1 MSKHELTNFFFHNG
15 SAEAKAI
22 RVVTLNGEPWFH
34 ATDVCNALEIRHTP
48 TAVSRI
54 AAERKCC
61 LNLHLPGRAPTFVSE
76 AGLYDLILQSR
87 KAEAREFKDWIT
99 GTVLPAIR
107 KDGAYIMGEEKVAT
121 GEMDEE
127 AFILKAYEMLKRK
140 VERLAQEKE
149 QLSMEN
155 KEMAPKAVVF
165 DNCVAL
171 RQESLATFVRTL
183 EGVNTMAI
191 KGDLADL
198 GYLYRTVGA
207 GKYRVYAKYRNV
219 LFTEKLIAHPTR
231 PVYEI
236 LPTPEGKKLIVQLYR
251 DGKLTMKKA
260 YAAA

>member
-1 MSKHELTNFFFHNG
+1 MSKQLTVCGVAIKQDAEGRYSLNDLHKAAVKEGANERTKEPGKFMASPQTRELVEELTNTQNLGVAPVNRLHGGKNPGTFVLKELVYAYAMWISPKFHLEVIH
-15 SAEAKAI
+15 AYD
-22 RVVTLNGEPWFH
+22 RL
-34 ATDVCNALEIRHTP
+34 ATDGV
-48 TAVSRI
+48 AVHYT
-54 AAERKCC
+54 AAESVLEDPLSYMEKIIAQAKV
-61 LNLHLPGRAPTFVSE
+61 L
-76 AGLYDLILQSR
+76 
-87 KAEAREFKDWIT
+87 KAERD
-99 GTVLPAIR
+99 
-107 KDGAYIMGEEKVAT
+107 
-121 GEMDEE
+121 
-127 AFILKAYEMLKRK
+127 
-140 VERLAQEKE
+140 RLA
-149 QLSMEN
+149 LEN

-165 DNCVAL
+165 DNCMAL

>member
-1 MSKHELTNFFFHNG
+1 MNALTNKPVTMSSREIAELTGKEHKHVIRDIRVMLAELGDGPNLDHVREERDARGYTAAIHLPRREVEILLTGYSIPLRAKVIDRLHELEEQAKGAAFRVPQ
-15 SAEAKAI
+15 SLPEAL
-22 RVVTLNGEPWFH
+22 RL
-34 ATDVCNALEIRHTP
+34 
-48 TAVSRI
+48 
-54 AAERKCC
+54 AAE
-61 LNLHLPGRAPTFVSE
+61 L
-76 AGLYDLILQSR
+76 
-87 KAEAREFKDWIT
+87 AEKN
-99 GTVLPAIR
+99 
-107 KDGAYIMGEEKVAT
+107 
-121 GEMDEE
+121 
-127 AFILKAYEMLKRK
+127 
-140 VERLAQEKE
+140 E
-149 QLSMEN
+149 QLALEN

>member
-1 MSKHELTNFFFHNG
+1 MSKQLTVCGVDIKQDAEGRYCLNDLHKAAGGERRHDTREFLDRDSTQELVQELASEMTDFPVNKTRGRFGGTFVVKELVYAYAMWISPKFHLEVIRSYDRLATEG
-15 SAEAKAI
+15 VAVHASAAEAVLDDPLTYMEK
-22 RVVTLNGEPWFH
+22 V
-34 ATDVCNALEIRHTP
+34 
-48 TAVSRI
+48 I
-54 AAERKCC
+54 AQAKVLKAER
-61 LNLHLPGRAPTFVSE
+61 
-76 AGLYDLILQSR
+76 D
-87 KAEAREFKDWIT
+87 
-99 GTVLPAIR
+99 
-107 KDGAYIMGEEKVAT
+107 
-121 GEMDEE
+121 
-127 AFILKAYEMLKRK
+127 
-140 VERLAQEKE
+140 RLA
-149 QLSMEN
+149 LEN

>member
-1 MSKHELTNFFFHNG
+1 MSKQLTVCGVAIKQDAEGRYSLNDFHRAAGDDQKHRPKYWLENCNTQALVAEIEKGGFPPVSVKPGRNGGTFVVKELVYAYAMWISPKFHLEVIRSYDRLATEG
-15 SAEAKAI
+15 VAVHASAAEAVLDDPLTYMEK
-22 RVVTLNGEPWFH
+22 V
-34 ATDVCNALEIRHTP
+34 
-48 TAVSRI
+48 I
-54 AAERKCC
+54 AQAKVLKAER
-61 LNLHLPGRAPTFVSE
+61 
-76 AGLYDLILQSR
+76 D
-87 KAEAREFKDWIT
+87 
-99 GTVLPAIR
+99 
-107 KDGAYIMGEEKVAT
+107 
-121 GEMDEE
+121 
-127 AFILKAYEMLKRK
+127 
-140 VERLAQEKE
+140 RLA
-149 QLSMEN
+149 LEN

-207 GKYRVYAKYRNV
+207 GKYRVYAKYRDV
-219 LFTEKLIAHPTR
+219 LFTEKLLAHPSR

>member
-1 MSKHELTNFFFHNG
+1 MSKQLTVCGVAIKQDAEGRYCLNDLHKAAGGEERHATWRFLRLDTTEELTKEIQNTISGGLEPVASKAGRNGGTFVVKELVYAYAMWISPKFHLEVIRSYDRLATEG
-15 SAEAKAI
+15 VAVHASAAEAVLDDPLTYMEK
-22 RVVTLNGEPWFH
+22 V
-34 ATDVCNALEIRHTP
+34 
-48 TAVSRI
+48 I
-54 AAERKCC
+54 AQAKVLKAER
-61 LNLHLPGRAPTFVSE
+61 
-76 AGLYDLILQSR
+76 D
-87 KAEAREFKDWIT
+87 
-99 GTVLPAIR
+99 
-107 KDGAYIMGEEKVAT
+107 
-121 GEMDEE
+121 
-127 AFILKAYEMLKRK
+127 
-140 VERLAQEKE
+140 RLA
-149 QLSMEN
+149 LEN

-165 DNCVAL
+165 DNCMTL

-183 EGVNTMAI
+183 EGVNTVAI

-207 GKYRVYAKYRNV
+207 GKYRVYAKYRDV

>member
-1 MSKHELTNFFFHNG
+1 MSNQLTVCGVAIKQDAEGRYCLNDFHRAAGDDQKHRPKYWLENCNTQALVAEIEKGGFPPVSVKPGRSGGTFVVKELVYAYAMWISPKFHLEVIRSYDRLATEG
-15 SAEAKAI
+15 VAVHASAAEAVLDDPLSYMEKIIAQAKVLKAE
-22 RVVTLNGEPWFH
+22 RDRL
-34 ATDVCNALEIRHTP
+34 ALENR
-48 TAVSRI
+48 
-54 AAERKCC
+54 
-61 LNLHLPGRAPTFVSE
+61 
-76 AGLYDLILQSR
+76 
-87 KAEAREFKDWIT
+87 
-99 GTVLPAIR
+99 
-107 KDGAYIMGEEKVAT
+107 
-121 GEMDEE
+121 
-127 AFILKAYEMLKRK
+127 
-140 VERLAQEKE
+140 
-149 QLSMEN
+149 
-155 KEMAPKAVVF
+155 EMAPKAVVF
-165 DNCVAL
+165 DNCMAL

>member
-1 MSKHELTNFFFHNG
+1 MSKQLTVCGVDIKQDAEGRYCLNDLHKAAGGDSNQQPAFFMRRVETSELVAELEKSAKTQSFVKLMGRNGGTFVVKELVYAYAMWISPKFHLEVIRSYDRLATEG
-15 SAEAKAI
+15 VAVHASAAEAVLDDPLTYMEK
-22 RVVTLNGEPWFH
+22 V
-34 ATDVCNALEIRHTP
+34 
-48 TAVSRI
+48 I
-54 AAERKCC
+54 AQAKVLKAER
-61 LNLHLPGRAPTFVSE
+61 
-76 AGLYDLILQSR
+76 D
-87 KAEAREFKDWIT
+87 
-99 GTVLPAIR
+99 
-107 KDGAYIMGEEKVAT
+107 
-121 GEMDEE
+121 
-127 AFILKAYEMLKRK
+127 
-140 VERLAQEKE
+140 RLA
-149 QLSMEN
+149 LEN